1 MILTHKVRHGRDF
14 FVELAKARQ
23 IAQFAIEHR
32 TLSSKDVKQFGLKSV
47 ISNQILRKYSRNWN
61 ARKVNRVKLTVPAQ
75 GIRFNHE
82 GRTISV
88 PSLKF
93 QISYMFRNDFE
104 KINQIEF
111 DHIFAYISLTVPES
125 ATINPDAYLGVDRNT
140 VSHIAVVGNPAT
152 GKIVKL
158 GKRAE
163 HVHKKYRNM
172 RKNLQKK
179 GKYKK
184 VKKSKKREIRIEKD
198 INNKVSKRI
207 VQEARQNGMGIK
219 LENLKGVRNAKSGR
233 NFRYSLNSWSFYQ
246 LEQMIEYKAR
256 LLGIPVVYV
265 DPYNTSKECSKCGQV
280 GNRSGKSFK
289 CQCGHVDHA
298 DANASFNIALHPVFE
313 EGIGRLHVDRD
324 ACKGNTDIPKE
335 ATL

>member
-1 MILTHKVRHGRDF
+1 MILTYKVRHGRDF

-246 LEQMIEYKAR
+246 LEQMMEYKAR

>member
-246 LEQMIEYKAR
+246 LEQMMEYKAR

>member
-61 ARKVNRVKLTVPAQ
+61 ARKVNRVKMTVPAQ

-111 DHIFAYISLTVPES
+111 DHIFAYISLTAPES

-184 VKKSKKREIRIEKD
+184 VKKSKKRESRIEKD

>member
-1 MILTHKVRHGRDF
+1 MILTYKVRHGRDF

-125 ATINPDAYLGVDRNT
+125 ATINPDAYLGVDRRLQQNRMEWEL
-140 VSHIAVVGNPAT
+140 SS
-152 GKIVKL
+152 KI
-158 GKRAE
+158 
-163 HVHKKYRNM
+163 
-172 RKNLQKK
+172 
-179 GKYKK
+179 
-184 VKKSKKREIRIEKD
+184 SK
-198 INNKVSKRI
+198 
-207 VQEARQNGMGIK
+207 A
-219 LENLKGVRNAKSGR
+219 
-233 NFRYSLNSWSFYQ
+233 
-246 LEQMIEYKAR
+246 
-256 LLGIPVVYV
+256 
-265 DPYNTSKECSKCGQV
+265 
-280 GNRSGKSFK
+280 
-289 CQCGHVDHA
+289 
-298 DANASFNIALHPVFE
+298 
-313 EGIGRLHVDRD
+313 
-324 ACKGNTDIPKE
+324 
-335 ATL
+335 